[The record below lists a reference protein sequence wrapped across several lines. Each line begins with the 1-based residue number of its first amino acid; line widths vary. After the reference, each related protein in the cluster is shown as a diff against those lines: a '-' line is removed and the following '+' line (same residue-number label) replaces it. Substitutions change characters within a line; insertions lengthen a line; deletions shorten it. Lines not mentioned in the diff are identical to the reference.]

1 MQLSRRSLIA
11 GLGGAFALPLVPA
24 RGWAAGLQTLRLAA
38 APDDDITPILYGQSS
53 GIFKRAGLDVQLMA
67 LGSGSATASAVAGGA
82 VDIGKSS
89 LTGLISAHA
98 RGIPFAIVAPA
109 SLYLES
115 APIAGIVVAKDSA
128 IKSGRDFAG
137 KTVSA
142 SSLKDLMAVATQAW
156 IDQNGGD
163 SNSVHFIEIPSSAV
177 PVALDQKKID
187 GATLVTPALAEALD
201 SGKAKLLGRSFSA
214 IAKRFLVAGWFAT
227 KDFIGR
233 NPETV
238 RRFVAAF
245 REAATYTDAHHN
257 ETVSLLAAYSHLEPQ
272 TIRQMVRSTA
282 GITVDAR
289 DIEPVIDAAVRYKVI
304 ERPFPAQE
312 LIANLAAVKS

>member
-1 MQLSRRSLIA
+1 MRTSRGKLIA
-11 GLGGAFALPLVPA
+11 GLASAFALPLLPA

-53 GIFKRAGLDVQLMA
+53 GIFKKAGLDVQLMA

-89 LTGLISAHA
+89 LTSLISAHA

-115 APIAGIVVAKDSA
+115 SPIAGLVVAKDSA
-128 IKSGRDFAG
+128 IASGRDFSG

-156 IDQNGGD
+156 IDGNGGD
-163 SNSVHFIEIPSSAV
+163 SKNVKFIEIPSSAV
-177 PVALDQKKID
+177 TVALDQKKID
-187 GATLVTPALAEALD
+187 GATMVTPALAQALE
-201 SGKAKLLGRSFSA
+201 SGKTKLLGRSFSA
-214 IAKRFLVAGWFAT
+214 IAKRFLVAGWFTT
-227 KDFIGR
+227 KDYIAQ

-238 RRFVAAF
+238 RRFVDAF
-245 REAATYTDAHHN
+245 REAALYTDTHH
-257 ETVSLLAAYSHLEPQ
+257 EQTVALLAAYSHLDPE
-272 TIRQMVRSTA
+272 TIRRMVRSTA
-282 GITVDAR
+282 GAVVEAR
-289 DIEPVIDAAVRYKVI
+289 DIQPVIDAAARYKVI
-304 ERPFPAQE
+304 DKAFPAQE
-312 LIANLAAVKS
+312 LIASLAPPKS